1 MKLHVNCIIP
11 CAELPGFYHKAQSL
25 RTVGEA
31 SNCYYCFDGKILFTW
46 NMIFLIHI
54 SKDFLTFEQ
63 FHTSADSF
71 DHILLTL

>member
-31 SNCYYCFDGKILFTW
+31 SNCYSCFDGKILFTW

-54 SKDFLTFEQ
+54 S
-63 FHTSADSF
+63 
-71 DHILLTL
+71 